1 MFSGRAHST
10 GDPELYLA
18 IARVWDF
25 GRRSGSRRFPPG
37 VHRHASMEAL
47 NAQTRQW
54 EDESYR
60 RRVDA
65 RTATERGAY

>member
-1 MFSGRAHST
+1 
-10 GDPELYLA
+10 
-18 IARVWDF
+18 
-25 GRRSGSRRFPPG
+25 